1 MVNSDVQLLRN
12 KLEQF
17 KGKKEQ
23 LENSLQKAQKELEET
38 KQAIRNHEQALEIVK
53 EVGLKT
59 QQSLQFHIAGIVTMA
74 LDSVF
79 EDPYEMQVE
88 FVQRRG
94 KTECDLFFKKGEDII
109 NPLSAS
115 GGGAVDVASFAL
127 RVASWSMQLPKTRNT
142 LLLDEPFKNLSE
154 ELLPKAGEMLKR
166 ISQQLGIQIIMV
178 THSDTLIESADRVF
192 KVRNADRKST
202 ITIE

>member
-1 MVNSDVQLLRN
+1 MKNEIRKLRIQLERL
-12 KLEQF
+12 

-23 LENSLQKAQKELEET
+23 LEQSLEAAKETLKET
-38 KQAIRNHEQALEIVK
+38 KQEIRKHEQALAVVK

-59 QQSLQFHIAGIVTMA
+59 QQSLQYHIADTVSMA

-79 EDPYEMQVE
+79 DDPYEMIVE

-94 KTECDLFFKKGEDII
+94 KTECDLMFKRGNQIVD
-109 NPLSAS
+109 PLSAS

-127 RVASWSMQLPKTRNT
+127 RVASWSMQQPKTRNV

-154 ELLPKAGEMLKR
+154 GLLPKASEMLKQV
-166 ISQQLGIQIIMV
+166 SDKLGLQIIMI
-178 THSDTLIESADRVF
+178 THSDALIESADKVF
-192 KVRNADRKST
+192 QVQNKKRRS
-202 ITIE
+202 ILL

>member
-1 MVNSDVQLLRN
+1 MKNEIRKLRIQLERL
-12 KLEQF
+12 

-23 LENSLQKAQKELEET
+23 LEQSLEAAKETLKET
-38 KQAIRNHEQALEIVK
+38 KQEIRKHEQAIAVVK

-59 QQSLQFHIAGIVTMA
+59 QQSLQYHIADTVSMA

-79 EDPYEMQVE
+79 DDPYEMMVE

-94 KTECDLFFKKGEDII
+94 KTECDLMFKRGNQIVD
-109 NPLSAS
+109 PLSAS

-127 RVASWSMQLPKTRNT
+127 RVASWSMQQPKTRNV

-154 ELLPKAGEMLKR
+154 GLLPKASEMLKQVSDKLR
-166 ISQQLGIQIIMV
+166 LQIIMI
-178 THSDTLIESADRVF
+178 THSDALIESADKVF
-192 KVRNADRKST
+192 QVQNKKRRS
-202 ITIE
+202 ILL

>member
-1 MVNSDVQLLRN
+1 MKNEIRKLRIQLERL
-12 KLEQF
+12 

-23 LENSLQKAQKELEET
+23 LEQSLEAAKETLKET
-38 KQAIRNHEQALEIVK
+38 KQEIRKHEQAIAIVK

-59 QQSLQFHIAGIVTMA
+59 QQSLQYHIADTVSMA

-79 EDPYEMQVE
+79 DDPYEMIVE

-94 KTECDLFFKKGEDII
+94 KTECDLMFKRGNQIVD
-109 NPLSAS
+109 PLSAS

-127 RVASWSMQLPKTRNT
+127 RVASWSMQQPKTRNV

-154 ELLPKAGEMLKR
+154 GLLPKASEMLKQV
-166 ISQQLGIQIIMV
+166 SDKLGLQIIMI
-178 THSDTLIESADRVF
+178 THSDALIESADKVF
-192 KVRNADRKST
+192 QVQNKKRRS
-202 ITIE
+202 ILL